1 MNKVK
6 NIDIQVRQAYEP
18 ISVKVMKITPQGV
31 LCSSSPEDSVMGMQS
46 FVRMRLT
53 R

>member
-31 LCSSSPEDSVMGMQS
+31 LCSSSPEYSALGPEKFDRFAGG
-46 FVRMRLT
+46 L
-53 R
+53 